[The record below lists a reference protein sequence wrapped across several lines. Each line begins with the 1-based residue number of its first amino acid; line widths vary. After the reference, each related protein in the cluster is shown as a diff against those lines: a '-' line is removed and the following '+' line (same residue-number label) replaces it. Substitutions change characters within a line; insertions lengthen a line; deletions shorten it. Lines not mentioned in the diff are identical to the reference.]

1 MIGENYMKEL
11 QVLIAASK
19 LSGAGSATE
28 KQKLLSGCKT
38 ETMEWFLQI
47 AANPFKTTKVSKLN
61 IIDAS
66 TIKED
71 AFQNIKD
78 KISYLLT
85 VKAAK
90 DEDRN
95 YLEDN
100 LSYLDASYDEK
111 EMLVK
116 ILTKN
121 LNIGIGTSI
130 INKVFGKNFIP
141 DLELMAAQ
149 DDMTQ
154 IDTSKTNY
162 AEIKYDGVRVIAVEE
177 KDGVT
182 FYTRNFNILNSEL
195 MPSIE
200 KEAFDF
206 IETMNLPIVVK
217 ADGLCAGKG
226 VIIAQSKDEAKTAVS
241 DMLSGA
247 SFGDAG
253 TSVVVEEYLDGYE
266 LSVFAICDG
275 ENYKVL
281 PAAQDHK
288 RVGDGDTGP
297 NTGGMGAYAP
307 TPLVNDDIYKKIEE
321 RVIKPTLKG
330 MQNEGAPFEG
340 VLFIGV
346 MVVKGEPIILEY
358 NVRFGDPECE
368 ILMPLLA
375 TPVSELFYK
384 GATKQLDKLDIKIKD
399 EFGVGVVIASEN
411 YPYSSSKPAEITVDE
426 IENELS
432 SSSHISYA
440 GVEKI
445 DGKLM
450 ATGGRVLVCV
460 GFGKTI
466 KEARD
471 NAYKLTTKVHF
482 SGKKCR
488 SDIAYQALK

>member
-1 MIGENYMKEL
+1 MNILILGSGGREFSIGLSIFKENAHNLFFMPGNG
-11 QVLIAASK
+11 ATDK
-19 LSGAGSATE
+19 LG
-28 KQKLLSGCKT
+28 K
-38 ETMEWFLQI
+38 
-47 AANPFKTTKVSKLN
+47 N
-61 IIDAS
+61 I
-66 TIKED
+66 
-71 AFQNIKD
+71 NIKD
-78 KISYLLT
+78 YNDLAIW
-85 VKAAK
+85 AK
-90 DEDRN
+90 DNSIDLTIVGPEAPLVNGVVDIFKKYNLTIFGPSAAAAR
-95 YLEDN
+95 LEG
-100 LSYLDASYDEK
+100 S
-111 EMLVK
+111 
-116 ILTKN
+116 
-121 LNIGIGTSI
+121 
-130 INKVFGKNFIP
+130 KVYMK
-141 DLELMAAQ
+141 
-149 DDMTQ
+149 
-154 IDTSKTNY
+154 
-162 AEIKYDGVRVIAVEE
+162 
-177 KDGVT
+177 
-182 FYTRNFNILNSEL
+182 NILKKYNIPTAAFIETSN
-195 MPSIE
+195 E
-200 KEAFDF
+200 KEAYDF

-411 YPYSSSKPAEITVDE
+411 YPYSSSKPAEITIDE

-450 ATGGRVLVCV
+450 AIGGRVLVCV

>member
-1 MIGENYMKEL
+1 MK
-11 QVLIAASK
+11 
-19 LSGAGSATE
+19 
-28 KQKLLSGCKT
+28 
-38 ETMEWFLQI
+38 
-47 AANPFKTTKVSKLN
+47 
-61 IIDAS
+61 
-66 TIKED
+66 
-71 AFQNIKD
+71 
-78 KISYLLT
+78 
-85 VKAAK
+85 
-90 DEDRN
+90 
-95 YLEDN
+95 
-100 LSYLDASYDEK
+100 
-111 EMLVK
+111 
-116 ILTKN
+116 
-121 LNIGIGTSI
+121 
-130 INKVFGKNFIP
+130 
-141 DLELMAAQ
+141 
-149 DDMTQ
+149 
-154 IDTSKTNY
+154 
-162 AEIKYDGVRVIAVEE
+162 
-177 KDGVT
+177 
-182 FYTRNFNILNSEL
+182 NILKKYNIPTAAFIETSN
-195 MPSIE
+195 E
-200 KEAFDF
+200 KEAHAF

-253 TSVVVEEYLDGYE
+253 TNVVVEEYLDGYE

-411 YPYSSSKPAEITVDE
+411 YPYSSSKPAEITIDE

-488 SDIAYQALK
+488 SDIAYQVLK